1 MSIASE
7 IARIKQN
14 IVNAYE
20 ACLTKGATM
29 PAIQNS
35 DNLAETIL
43 SIIMGSASNATEE
56 QINAILTQMTVE
68 EVNGELVLNTP
79 DNVNVSFTINSN
91 GELIVSEEYDNIE
104 FAVNNN
110 NLEVQYGN

>member
-1 MSIASE
+1 MSIANE
-7 IARIKQN
+7 IERIKRN
-14 IVNAYE
+14 IANAYE
-20 ACLTKGATM
+20 SCLSKGATM
-29 PAIQNS
+29 PDIQNS
-35 DNLAETIL
+35 ENLAETIL
-43 SIIMGSASNATEE
+43 SIIMGSSSNATEE

>member
-14 IVNAYE
+14 IINAYE

-29 PAIQNS
+29 PDKQNS

-43 SIIMGSASNATEE
+43 SIIMGSANNATEE

-68 EVNGELVLNTP
+68 EVDGELMVNTP

-91 GELIVSEEYDNIE
+91 GELIVSEEYDNID
-104 FAVNNN
+104 FAIKNN

>member
-1 MSIASE
+1 MSIANE
-7 IARIKQN
+7 IERIKRN
-14 IVNAYE
+14 IANAYE
-20 ACLTKGATM
+20 ACLNKGATM
-29 PAIQNS
+29 PDIQNS

-68 EVNGELVLNTP
+68 EVDGELVINTP
-79 DNVNVSFTINSN
+79 DNVNISFAINSN
-91 GELIVSEEYDNIE
+91 GELIVSEDYDNIE